1 MIESCGSSLGKQLI
15 ILYFPPF
22 LSVSTTANST
32 YLPIPS
38 IKSLTSVLIIS
49 SFSFSIIR
57 DFPPQLINAFSLV
70 TKKYLFRTK
79 STTAIIKPVNQI
91 RKGRQKK

>member
-22 LSVSTTANST
+22 LSVSTTVNST

-38 IKSLTSVLIIS
+38 AKSLTSVLIIS

-70 TKKYLFRTK
+70 RKKSLSLLHEDRKVKENT
-79 STTAIIKPVNQI
+79 IKKVFS
-91 RKGRQKK
+91 